1 MKSELEKL
9 KNGTETDKSAK
20 VDELSK
26 YLETL
31 TNSLAEKVGTTT
43 KSSTTPTI
51 PSTPTV
57 ANGKLTDGYFVFN
70 DESSPLYTFQT
81 SSSKAK
87 A

>member
-9 KNGTETDKSAK
+9 KDGTETDKAAK

-31 TNSLAEKVGTTT
+31 TNSLADKVSTPTPT
-43 KSSTTPTI
+43 VTSSESSTT
-51 PSTPTV
+51 SS
-57 ANGKLTDGYFVFN
+57 GKLTDGYFVFN
-70 DESSPLYTFQT
+70 DDSAPLYSFQN